1 MDDLFAPL
9 FASGRIVDAILVL
22 VALEALVLL
31 GLRARWGLGPA
42 PGALL
47 SNLASGAA
55 LMLALRAALTGAAW
69 PGIAAWLVVALGAHL
84 AEMALRFRR
93 EAATVSRGCDKP
105 AWNNRRW
112 RTFGA
117 RPPMT

>member
-1 MDDLFAPL
+1 MADLLAPL

-22 VALEALVLL
+22 VAVEALVLL
-31 GLRARWGLGPA
+31 GVRACWGRGPA

-47 SNLASGAA
+47 INLASGVA

-69 PGIAAWLVVALGAHL
+69 PGVAAWLIAALAAHL
-84 AEMALRFRR
+84 AEMTLRFRR
-93 EAATVSRGCDKP
+93 NEASVAQGCDKT
-105 AWNNRRW
+105 AWNNRWW